1 MVLHVS
7 PVSGSMKLMYACM
20 AWWSVGV
27 SMKLMYACMAALV
40 LSVKMSLEMI

>member
-7 PVSGSMKLMYACM
+7 PVGD
-20 AWWSVGV
+20 

-40 LSVKMSLEMI
+40 LPVKMSLKMI